1 VRLQRARAVIA
12 AWIVIALMPA
22 LAACDSSPQVAIVS
36 ADNQTRGT
44 VKVEVA
50 DKPDTREL
58 GLMYRSHLD
67 DDAGMI
73 FVFPVPT
80 TAQFWMKNTKLP
92 LDMLFA
98 DSSGKVLGIV
108 ANAQPY
114 SEALLGGFAGTLYVL
129 EVNGGYA
136 AKHRVVVGDKLE
148 FRGFDPHTS
157 R

>member
-12 AWIVIALMPA
+12 TWIVIALMPA
-22 LAACDSSPQVAIVS
+22 LAACDASPQVAIVS
-36 ADNQTRGT
+36 TDHQTRGM

-58 GLMYRSHLD
+58 GLMYRGHLD
-67 DDAGMI
+67 HDAGMI
-73 FVFPVPT
+73 FVFPEPA
-80 TAQFWMKNTKLP
+80 TAQFWMKNTKIP

-98 DSSGKVLGIV
+98 DSNGKVLGIV

-136 AKHRVVVGDKLE
+136 ATHHVAVGDTME